1 MTLLRNIL
9 LAVTAAAAVAVA
21 PCAQAQL
28 TATGAFTKAP
38 RQVFP
43 MLDNNARLDMVDY
56 FNSGMTTPST
66 NALKGKSRITALA
79 PLSMTIS
86 MTEASDYQLALL
98 PAGSDTI
105 IAVITTVATP
115 APDSKMALYS
125 KDWTANVTAK
135 TFNKPLLRDWLT
147 ADGRKNSDDVES
159 LVPFLLISYSYDPG
173 TAILTLTNNTG
184 SFLSEEIYETVR
196 PYLFS
201 ELTYRWD
208 GKKFAPVK

>member
-9 LAVTAAAAVAVA
+9 LAVTAATALVVA

-43 MLDNNARLDMVDY
+43 MLDKNARLDMVDY

-66 NALKGKSRITALA
+66 NALKGKSRITAIA
-79 PLSMTIS
+79 TLSMTIS

-135 TFNKPLLRDWLT
+135 LFNKPLLRDWLT
-147 ADGRKNSDDVES
+147 SEGRKNSDDVES
-159 LVPFLLISYSYDPG
+159 LVPFLLISYSYDPA
-173 TAILTLTNNTG
+173 TTTLTLTNNTG

-196 PYLFS
+196 PYLLS
-201 ELTYRWD
+201 SLSYRWD

>member
-9 LAVTAAAAVAVA
+9 LAVTAAAALAVA

-28 TATGAFTKAP
+28 TAAGAFTKAP

-115 APDSKMALYS
+115 APDSKMALYT

-135 TFNKPLLRDWLT
+135 RFNKPLLRDWLT
-147 ADGRKNSDDVES
+147 PEGRNNSDDVES
-159 LVPFLLISYSYDPG
+159 LVPFLLISYSYDPD
-173 TAILTLTNNTG
+173 TATLTLTNNTG
-184 SFLSEEIYETVR
+184 SFLSEEIYETVQ
-196 PYLFS
+196 PYLLS
-201 ELTYRWD
+201 SLSYRWD